1 MSEQDPPKKI
11 VGKIVFLYGP
21 GGEMEFTSKIDFLNV
36 FRQELYEDSGAIRYK
51 LNSDDPNFRRAVNH
65 IFHTAYGEGESKY
78 LTAVSDETIVKMRDG
93 SFSVRAKLDGKD
105 TGLIP
110 MSSSAVKKYLDRP
123 PEFRQE
129 FLKGYVLTHHFPD
142 SDNKLMQSI
151 SR

>member
-1 MSEQDPPKKI
+1 MSEQDPQKKI
-11 VGKIVFLYGP
+11 VGKISFLYIGA
-21 GGEMEFTSKIDFLNV
+21 EREFTSKIDFLNS
-36 FRQELYEDSGAIRYK
+36 FRYELDVEPGAISYK

-65 IFHTAYGEGESKY
+65 LIHTALGDGESRY

-93 SFSVRAKLDGKD
+93 SFSVRAKLDGID

-110 MSSSAVKKYLDRP
+110 MSSSAVKKYLDCP
-123 PEFRQE
+123 PELRQE
-129 FLKGYVLTHHFPD
+129 FLKEYVLTHHFPD